1 MPNVGVRE
9 RARILVVDDDVL
21 ERELLVE
28 CLGGRG
34 YAVECAED
42 GEKAWDLLKTQS
54 EYDLVITD
62 LNMPAMNG
70 FQLIDL
76 MRKQALPV
84 EVILRTGFTQYEVAK
99 RARDMRGFCV
109 LTKPHDIRDLVQSVE
124 LALTRRV
131 VA

>member
-34 YAVECAED
+34 YAVESAED
-42 GEKAWDLLKTQS
+42 GEKAWNLLETQS

-62 LNMPAMNG
+62 LNMPVMNG
-70 FQLIDL
+70 LQLIDL
-76 MRKQALPV
+76 VRKRALPV
-84 EVILRTGFTQYEVAK
+84 EVILRTGFTKYEVSN

-109 LTKPHDIRDLVQSVE
+109 LTKPHDITDLVQSVE
-124 LALTRRV
+124 LALAR
-131 VA
+131 